1 MPGQVGKVPDGTG
14 ERKACRRRETT
25 TWEGSLGAER
35 VASAESPEQRCQHG
49 RTIRPSHLPEAAMRD
64 DNAKFDKE
72 ALSLIES
79 LKGRRKPAKRAPR
92 KAEALREKAAKK
104 EKVVVRRA
112 ANRF

>member
-1 MPGQVGKVPDGTG
+1 MP
-14 ERKACRRRETT
+14 
-25 TWEGSLGAER
+25 
-35 VASAESPEQRCQHG
+35 
-49 RTIRPSHLPEAAMRD
+49 D

-92 KAEALREKAAKK
+92 RAAAQREKAAEK
-104 EKVVVRRA
+104 ERVVVRRA